1 MPFGL
6 VKMAPDGGG
15 EMELATRGTN
25 ARSAI
30 TETPIDMP
38 RR

>member
-1 MPFGL
+1 
-6 VKMAPDGGG
+6 
-15 EMELATRGTN
+15 MELATRGTN